1 MVERISNSDSRS
13 VNSLLSE
20 VACKII
26 INYQSK
32 GGSATL
38 FNIDCNFE
46 PTCSE
51 YAKQAIGTVGLFAAI
66 PYVFDR
72 LKRCSD
78 PDKAE
83 RESDP
88 FVEEHNV

>member
-1 MVERISNSDSRS
+1 

-26 INYQSK
+26 TYYQSK
-32 GGSATL
+32 GGGSKL

-51 YAKQAIGTVGLFAAI
+51 YAKQAIRTMGLFAAI
-66 PYVFDR
+66 PYVLDR

-78 PDKAE
+78 PDKVE

>member
-13 VNSLLSE
+13 VNSLLSK

-26 INYQSK
+26 TYYQSK

-38 FNIDCNFE
+38 FNIDCNYE

-66 PYVFDR
+66 PYVFRR
-72 LKRCSD
+72 LKRCND
-78 PDKAE
+78 PDKIE
-83 RESDP
+83 REIDP
-88 FVEEHNV
+88 FTERNNV